1 MNRAEWID
9 EFKEAFGDLN
19 AAARDAMQKRS
30 ARTLSRAECREL
42 YDDATGTIDHLLD
55 HPPDDGAPDAA
66 DVPKAAAPA
75 DPAAAHRRQ
84 AKRTLLRFFNLC
96 LPSYASAEVADE
108 IESIVDDIVEA
119 AVIEVRRA
127 DAAARIEATSTP
139 T

>member
-9 EFKEAFGDLN
+9 EFKEAFGDLD

-42 YDDATGTIDHLLD
+42 YDDARGTIDHLLD

-66 DVPKAAAPA
+66 DVPPPAAPA
-75 DPAAAHRRQ
+75 NPAAAHRRQ

-96 LPSYASAEVADE
+96 LPSHASAEVADE
-108 IESIVDDIVEA
+108 IESIVDHIVDA
-119 AVIEVRRA
+119 AVLEAQRA
-127 DAAARIEATSTP
+127 EAAARLEATPIP